1 MKRINFNEI
10 IASGLGSGYAPY
22 APGTAGSILG
32 ILLVYSLNFFFK
44 SLNTEIWLVYS
55 LNLFAIIFVLLLGV
69 YSIKQ
74 VHKTWKHDASE
85 IVIDEITGVWI
96 AVYAMPLEWQY
107 YLYALILFRFFD
119 IVKPLYI
126 RRLDNMGGDWG
137 VMLDDVLAG
146 IYSLLI
152 LHVLFYFNTI

>member
-1 MKRINFNEI
+1 MRLHKI
-10 IASGLGSGYAPY
+10 IASGFGTGFAPI
-22 APGTAGSILG
+22 APGTAGSMLG
-32 ILLVYSLNFFFK
+32 ILLFYLLNYLFDSLNVG
-44 SLNTEIWLVYS
+44 LWLGLL
-55 LNLFAIIFVLLLGV
+55 LNLVAIIFVLLIGV
-69 YSIKQ
+69 CSIKK
-74 VHKTWKHDASE
+74 VHQKWEHDAPQ
-85 IVIDEITGVWI
+85 IVIDEIAGVWI

-152 LHVLFYFNTI
+152 LHVLFYFNII